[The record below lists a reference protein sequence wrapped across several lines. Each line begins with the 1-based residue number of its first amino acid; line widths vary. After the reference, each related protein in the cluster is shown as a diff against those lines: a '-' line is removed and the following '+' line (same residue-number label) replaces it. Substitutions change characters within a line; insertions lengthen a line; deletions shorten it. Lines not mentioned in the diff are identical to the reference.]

1 MRIIS
6 RDSVYPW
13 QRKKGCL
20 REALH
25 TVLGEVDKFWGYM
38 ILELHW
44 FKKRGVGVTT
54 QVCNSFDSIL

>member
-25 TVLGEVDKFWGYM
+25 TVLGGLDKFGG
-38 ILELHW
+38 LHD
-44 FKKRGVGVTT
+44 FRVTLVQEERGGSDHSGL
-54 QVCNSFDSIL
+54 Q